1 MQEIEISGK
10 NIEDA
15 IANGIKKLNC
25 AKEDVEIKIL
35 DEGTSGLFGLMGAKP
50 AKVLL
55 TLKNNITTSRKN
67 AVRETADVDSD
78 LACKNVEKY
87 IKDIISMMNIE
98 LKDLKVYYKDGIVEA
113 EVSTDNGSLL
123 IGKGG
128 QTLDSLE
135 YIVQLMLNTNSD
147 TRVKVN
153 LDTENYRLKQQERL
167 KVLAE
172 KAIEYVKR
180 TKKIY
185 RFDPMSA
192 KERKFIH
199 MYLENAGGF
208 DTFSEGEGAMRKVG
222 VKLLADKK

>member
-1 MQEIEISGK
+1 MQELEVSGK

-15 IANGIKKLNC
+15 ISIGIKKLDC
-25 AKEDVEIKIL
+25 TKDEVEIKIL
-35 DEGTSGLFGLMGAKP
+35 DEGTSGLFGLMGSKP
-50 AKVLL
+50 AKILL
-55 TLKNNITTSRKN
+55 TLKQNNNKN
-67 AVRETADVDSD
+67 ISEKKDVEIDSN
-78 LACKNVEKY
+78 LACKNVESY
-87 IKDIISMMNIE
+87 TKDIISMMNIG
-98 LKDLKVYYKDGIVEA
+98 LNDLKTYYKDGIVEI

-128 QTLDSLE
+128 QSLDALE
-135 YIVQLMLNTNSD
+135 YIVQLMLNTNAK

-167 KVLAE
+167 KVIAE
-172 KAIEYVKR
+172 KAMEYVQR

-199 MYLENAGGF
+199 MYLKDIGGF
-208 DTFSEGEGAMRKVG
+208 DTFSEGEGTMRKVG
-222 VKLLADKK
+222 VKISADKK